1 MTEHNTIMKKLTI
14 FLLLAGMCLSSL
26 ATTSSTFGSRT
37 DFRDESIYF
46 LMTTRFYNGDP
57 SNDTQCWDAQQYNV
71 GDPAWRGD
79 FKGVIERLDY
89 IKALG
94 FTAIWVTPIVENAS
108 GYDYHGY
115 HASNF
120 SKVDRRYET
129 HTETE
134 DVLFQ
139 DLIDAAHARDMKVIL
154 DIVLNHTGNFGEE
167 NLCKLFT
174 RDWNADQSQMD
185 ECMVPYTQK
194 DGGRLSDDYIS
205 LASGLQYA
213 ARLAQMK
220 NTDGVNHDSCN
231 YWHHVAQNWDWENYT
246 RWWAQI
252 AGDCV
257 DLNTENQYVAKYLV
271 RCYGEFIKM
280 GVDGFRIDTGGFI
293 SRLTFNNNFIPQFE
307 ALAEQYKEKRNGGD
321 FFMFGYV
328 CARDLNITY
337 RNHDNMSPYF
347 YTWKETKDYD
357 WDTSETSWNGIVVL
371 NGSKGTHTNVTSVD
385 QQGEDYSGEHSDSRT
400 STNALLNG
408 NTYHT
413 PDYSQASGL
422 SVVDYPMHYNFRTA
436 NEAWGVKSGDK
447 YYNDA
452 TWNVVYVDSHE
463 YAPEGAPEDQRF
475 NQPQDTWAEN
485 LSLMFT
491 FRGIPCIYYGS
502 EIEFKKGCVI
512 DKGPNIALRETGRA
526 YYGGYIKGTIEA
538 TDFGEYTATGNVAQT
553 LSHPLAKHII
563 RLNRIRQ
570 AVPALRKGQYSTEG
584 CTGSFAFKRRYTDA
598 TTDSYALVCIS
609 DSATFA
615 GVLNGTYVDCVTGDT
630 AIVTNDTLTATCSG
644 KGNMRVYVLTTTL
657 TPALGKIGFD
667 GYYLFG
673 TTRGSITNP
682 VWDGTEE
689 ALEEEEEPS
698 EEPEEAVAPCI
709 DSNDQLCVFFNSE
722 GNSSFSNVYAYFY
735 GGEATPV
742 SWPGVPAT
750 SLGNNMWKVVV
761 PESVGTPEKLVWHN
775 GSGTLTSEF
784 TYQNH
789 AIYNNT
795 SVTSIVTLLCG
806 NVPTDM
812 QNTKV
817 ATTVAK
823 KYWWN
828 GQLVI
833 EREGIC
839 YDLLG
844 NTID

>member
-1 MTEHNTIMKKLTI
+1 MKRKT
-14 FLLLAGMCLSSL
+14 FLLLSVLLCSIGLQ
-26 ATTSSTFGSRT
+26 ATAFPSRT

-46 LMTTRFYNGDP
+46 VMTTRFYNGDP

-120 SKVDRRYET
+120 SEVDRRYET

-139 DLIDAAHARDMKVIL
+139 NLIDAAHARGMKVIL

-174 RDWNADQSQMD
+174 RDWNADQSQIN
-185 ECMVPYTQK
+185 ECMIPYTQK
-194 DGGRLSDDYIS
+194 DGGKLPNDYLS
-205 LASGLQYA
+205 LKAGLQHA

-220 NTDGVNHDSCN
+220 NTDGNNNDKNN
-231 YWHHVAQNWDWENYT
+231 YWHHFGSFDWDDDT

-257 DLNTENQYVAKYLV
+257 DLNTENQYVANYLV

-328 CARDLNITY
+328 CARYRNVTY
-337 RNHDNMSPYF
+337 RGKDNMSPYF
-347 YTWKETKDYD
+347 YTWKETKDYA
-357 WDTSETSWNGIVVL
+357 WDTSETSWNSIVVPD
-371 NGSKGTHTNVTSVD
+371 GSKGTHTNVTSVD
-385 QQGEDYSGEHSDSRT
+385 QQGEDYSGEHSDNRT

-436 NEAWGVKSGDK
+436 NEAWSVKGGDK

-463 YAPEGAPEDQRF
+463 YAPEGAPENQRF

-526 YYGGYIKGTIEA
+526 YYGGYIKGTIKA

-584 CTGSFAFKRRYTDA
+584 CTGSFAFKRRYTDD

-657 TPALGKIGFD
+657 TPAPGKIGSD

-689 ALEEEEEPS
+689 ALEEEESS

-722 GNSSFSNVYAYFY
+722 GNSIFSNVYAYFY

-742 SWPGVPAT
+742 SLPGVPAT

-761 PESVGTPEKLVWHN
+761 PESVRTPAFVIWNN
-775 GSGTLTSEF
+775 GSGTQTSEF

-795 SVTSIVTLLCG
+795 SVTSTIVTLLCG

-817 ATTVAK
+817 ATAVAK
-823 KYWWN
+823 KYWWS

-833 EREGIC
+833 EREGIR
-839 YDLLG
+839 YDILG

>member
-1 MTEHNTIMKKLTI
+1 
-14 FLLLAGMCLSSL
+14 
-26 ATTSSTFGSRT
+26 
-37 DFRDESIYF
+37 
-46 LMTTRFYNGDP
+46 
-57 SNDTQCWDAQQYNV
+57 
-71 GDPAWRGD
+71 
-79 FKGVIERLDY
+79 
-89 IKALG
+89 
-94 FTAIWVTPIVENAS
+94 
-108 GYDYHGY
+108 
-115 HASNF
+115 
-120 SKVDRRYET
+120 
-129 HTETE
+129 
-134 DVLFQ
+134 
-139 DLIDAAHARDMKVIL
+139 
-154 DIVLNHTGNFGEE
+154 
-167 NLCKLFT
+167 
-174 RDWNADQSQMD
+174 
-185 ECMVPYTQK
+185 
-194 DGGRLSDDYIS
+194 
-205 LASGLQYA
+205 
-213 ARLAQMK
+213 
-220 NTDGVNHDSCN
+220 
-231 YWHHVAQNWDWENYT
+231 
-246 RWWAQI
+246 
-252 AGDCV
+252 
-257 DLNTENQYVAKYLV
+257 
-271 RCYGEFIKM
+271 
-280 GVDGFRIDTGGFI
+280 
-293 SRLTFNNNFIPQFE
+293 
-307 ALAEQYKEKRNGGD
+307 
-321 FFMFGYV
+321 
-328 CARDLNITY
+328 
-337 RNHDNMSPYF
+337 
-347 YTWKETKDYD
+347 
-357 WDTSETSWNGIVVL
+357 
-371 NGSKGTHTNVTSVD
+371 
-385 QQGEDYSGEHSDSRT
+385 
-400 STNALLNG
+400 
-408 NTYHT
+408 
-413 PDYSQASGL
+413 
-422 SVVDYPMHYNFRTA
+422 MHYNFRTA
-436 NEAWGVKSGDK
+436 NEAWSVKGGDK

-463 YAPEGAPEDQRF
+463 YAPEGAPENQRF

-584 CTGSFAFKRRYTDA
+584 CTGSFAFKRRYTDD

-657 TPALGKIGFD
+657 TPAPGKIGSD

-689 ALEEEEEPS
+689 ALEGEEPS

-722 GNSSFSNVYAYFY
+722 GNSNYSNVYAYFY
-735 GGEATPV
+735 GGASTPV

-795 SVTSIVTLLCG
+795 SVTSTIVTLLCG

-817 ATTVAK
+817 ATAVAK
-823 KYWWN
+823 KYWCN

-833 EREGIC
+833 EREGIR
-839 YDLLG
+839 YDVLG